1 MRDLP
6 PGPAHMSSQRSASLL
21 SWPGSRPWPRLVR
34 RVTGAWDRAIAAS
47 WLPSSWTA
55 AAPDSVSGAGSPD
68 LSVKAYGDQRPGSA
82 SGGMTSS
89 RGGPDGN
96 VAMVTLGRALP
107 AASAAASSVT
117 GAPPAGSAAPGAV
130 GGAVPSSAAG
140 GSASLAD
147 AAVVPAAWLPT
158 VDGAVFSPVAG
169 GSGSGGA
176 VGTNVGG
183 AGASAA
189 SPRAAR

>member
-6 PGPAHMSSQRSASLL
+6 PGPAHMSSQRSASPL
-21 SWPGSRPWPRLVR
+21 SWPGSRPLPGLVR

-55 AAPDSVSGAGSPD
+55 AAPDSVSGAGSPA

-130 GGAVPSSAAG
+130 ASSAAG

-176 VGTNVGG
+176 VGTNV
-183 AGASAA
+183 
-189 SPRAAR
+189 